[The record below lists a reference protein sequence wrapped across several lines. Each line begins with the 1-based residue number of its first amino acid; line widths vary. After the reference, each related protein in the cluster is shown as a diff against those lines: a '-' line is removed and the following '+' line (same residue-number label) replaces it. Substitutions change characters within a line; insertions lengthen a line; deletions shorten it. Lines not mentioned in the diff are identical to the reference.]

1 MQEARHPIR
10 RALDDDEAARTRP
23 ISAMPPV
30 KDPEMQAWLSPL
42 SVAATDRAQPAPTV
56 SRIQPS
62 STLRGIGM
70 SAIAALAVAALTYS
84 MLPVTQSPTG
94 GGLVAGNGANIEASI
109 MPAAGTGDAATTAV
123 LTDAA
128 SVEEIERLLRA
139 IAFEPGPVDGV
150 LDAATETAIRE
161 FEKAAGHQPTGLPTV
176 ALLDELRAVSQ
187 DLAGN

>member
-1 MQEARHPIR
+1 MQESRHPIR
-10 RALDDDEAARTRP
+10 RALDDDDATRTRR

-42 SVAATDRAQPAPTV
+42 SAAAGERPQPAPTV

-62 STLRGIGM
+62 STMRGVGM

-94 GGLVAGNGANIEASI
+94 GLVADSGANLEASI
-109 MPAAGTGDAATTAV
+109 MAAAGSIDAGPSAP
-123 LTDAA
+123 LTDPA
-128 SVEEIERLLRA
+128 SVEEIERLLQA

-150 LDAATETAIRE
+150 LDPATENAIRE
-161 FEKAAGHQPTGLPTV
+161 FEKAAGHEPTGLPTV

>member
-1 MQEARHPIR
+1 MQESRHPIR
-10 RALDDDEAARTRP
+10 RALDDDDATRTRR

-42 SVAATDRAQPAPTV
+42 SVAAGERPQPTAPTV

-62 STLRGIGM
+62 STMRGVGM

-94 GGLVAGNGANIEASI
+94 GLVADGGANLEASI
-109 MPAAGTGDAATTAV
+109 MAAAGTSDAAPSAP

-128 SVEEIERLLRA
+128 SIEEVERLLQA

-150 LDAATETAIRE
+150 LDPATETAIRE
-161 FEKAAGHQPTGLPTV
+161 FEKAAGHEPTGLPTV